1 MSTIFT
7 VINCDHQNGLME
19 QKYYLWFLLDFQ
31 RFLYKPYIF
40 VYIFFL
46 YNAVCVVNTLRWKKT
61 NWNYTLFSEIRE
73 QIVRC
78 YRVVVWLRLISFRTF
93 NPTNIYTFKI
103 MRVFCFWLCKFDFSN
118 VKNIFSIHFMFQ
130 TTLHTRSK
138 CLRFQTTV
146 WFGYPIMLQTIFP
159 TFWKK
164 TYWNQK
170 CWQFL
175 ICVYR

>member
-1 MSTIFT
+1 MIGES
-7 VINCDHQNGLME
+7 VRLQ
-19 QKYYLWFLLDFQ
+19 YL
-31 RFLYKPYIF
+31 
-40 VYIFFL
+40 FL

-73 QIVRC
+73 LIVRC
-78 YRVVVWLRLISFRTF
+78 YRVGVWLRLISFRTF

-146 WFGYPIMLQTIFP
+146 WFGYPIYYASNDFSDILEKDVLKSKVLAIS
-159 TFWKK
+159 
-164 TYWNQK
+164 N
-170 CWQFL
+170 L
-175 ICVYR
+175 RLSIVYI